1 MIESETAHPSQTK
14 PLQTEPQQTKPLQT
28 EPPQTEPPQTPSP
41 QATPLVIAAQWSDYL
56 LLGQSRS
63 PETITAYL
71 SDFHHFYDFLQKYIG
86 RAASVEDI
94 CQIDSQCWRAWL
106 SQQKKDGLCART
118 MSRRLSALK
127 NFFKFLI
134 KKKYLEDHPIFS
146 ARMPKL
152 RKSLPH
158 PESYE
163 IIMAL
168 AGACSSIPGEPWVFQ
183 RDKSLILLMYSTGL
197 RISEALSVTYEDIT
211 RGDNFLTIKGKGGKT
226 RSVPVLERVIK
237 EILDY
242 VASCPYSCAKGG
254 IFLGQKG
261 GPLSP
266 HVFEARIRVLR
277 RMLNFS
283 ESLTPHA
290 LRHSC
295 ATHLL
300 ENSDDLRGI
309 QELLGH
315 ASLSTTQ
322 IYTDVSQKTTKSAY
336 DAAHPRAKK
345 TGP

>member
-1 MIESETAHPSQTK
+1 M
-14 PLQTEPQQTKPLQT
+14 PQQTSQP
-28 EPPQTEPPQTPSP
+28 EPS
-41 QATPLVIAAQWSDYL
+41 QAPPLVIATEWADYL

-63 PETITAYL
+63 SETIIAYL
-71 SDFHHFYDFLQKYIG
+71 SDFHHFFDFLQKYIG
-86 RAASVEDI
+86 RAASIDDI
-94 CQIDSQCWRAWL
+94 CQIDSHCWRAWL

-146 ARMPKL
+146 ARMPKI
-152 RKSLPH
+152 RKALPH
-158 PESYE
+158 PEPYE

-183 RDKSLILLMYSTGL
+183 RDKALIFLMYSTGL
-197 RISEALSVTYEDIT
+197 RISEALSVTYKDIT
-211 RGDNFLTIKGKGGKT
+211 RGDHFLTIKGKGGKT
-226 RSVPVLERVIK
+226 RSVPVLECAIK
-237 EILDY
+237 EIMDY
-242 VASCPYSCAKGG
+242 VAACPYSCVKSSLFWGH
-254 IFLGQKG
+254 KG

-266 HVFEARIRVLR
+266 RVFEARIRALR
-277 RMLNFS
+277 RLLHFS

-322 IYTDVSQKTTKSAY
+322 IYADVSQKTTKSAY
-336 DAAHPRAKK
+336 DAAHPRSKK
-345 TGP
+345 AEQQ